1 MTHIPYD
8 TAAILSYE
16 YGFSVFPLR
25 PRSKEAAIPWKQF
38 QTQKA
43 SEEQLDK
50 WAETMEYNWAVVC
63 GSISDL
69 VVFDCDN
76 DDAVAWAKDHLPH
89 TPMVVKTGKGWHL
102 YYRFPHGREAW
113 LNRLNPRKQLGIEAD
128 VQRDGKYVVA
138 PGSIHPSGAVYTLK
152 EFVDWSIVPEF
163 TIFENGQSETP
174 VDVDLAGVRT
184 TATDIPQGGRNNALA
199 SFAGSLAH
207 KRPRL
212 SDQDILR
219 QAWDWNVEFCKPPL
233 PQAEFERTVRS
244 IIEKDKREHPDTVGS
259 VTQDQ
264 ATSMDG
270 VQLLDTE
277 ELDLPIPD
285 VLLNPPPGLL
295 RDIQQYTL
303 RSSVRTTP
311 MFATVGALS
320 LISTLVGQ
328 KVQTESGLTTNMSLV
343 CVGPS
348 SSGKDAP
355 KTVVSDL
362 LDRVAPGYKG
372 GNELA
377 SDAAL
382 INYLAEDGHQRCV
395 FILDEVGMLLKAC
408 KNPNSP
414 KAGLVKVLT
423 ELFSKTSSSYTKVY
437 AKKENN
443 KTIPWHALNILG
455 LSVPNEF
462 FGALQEGEAING
474 FLARL
479 LVFIEN
485 KRNTVEKKFR
495 LDRKIPDDLLRR
507 LKELATF
514 RVEETTITEDKNG
527 THALSFMPEPIVCPL
542 SPEAEA
548 YLMKKSREYDELQ
561 ALYEEEGKAAAA
573 SIAGRAAEHSL
584 KLSLDFLV
592 CRKESVEALKQDHV
606 ISLQDMK
613 YAWDVVEWCII
624 FLIRQIEYSIASSEF
639 EAGKQLVAK
648 IIMQDV
654 RRSISKSRCAT
665 GGNAAR
671 PGSTL
676 AHISK
681 NTPGFST
688 EYLKKLLDKMIQANE
703 LRLIEGWT
711 ASEKSRRPLDL
722 YCLVKDSGEDE

>member
-1 MTHIPYD
+1 MATSNQVPYD
-8 TAAILSYE
+8 TAAILAYE
-16 YGFSVFPLR
+16 YGFSIFPLR
-25 PRSKEAAIPWKQF
+25 PRSKEAAIPWKAF

-43 SEEQLDK
+43 TEEQLDK
-50 WAETMEYNWAVVC
+50 WSETMEYNWAVVC

-76 DDAVAWAKDHLPH
+76 ESAVDWARDHLPH

-102 YYRFPHGREAW
+102 YFRFPHGREAW
-113 LNRLNPRKQLGIEAD
+113 LNKLNPRKQLGIEAD

-138 PGSIHPSGAVYTLK
+138 PGSIHPSGSVYTLK
-152 EFVDWSIVPEF
+152 EFVDWSLVPEF

-174 VDVDLAGVRT
+174 VDVDLANVRT

-212 SDQDILR
+212 SDQEILR

-277 ELDLPIPD
+277 ELDIPVPD

-303 RSSVRTTP
+303 ESTVRTTP
-311 MFATVGALS
+311 MFATVGAMFITAVLS
-320 LISTLVGQ
+320 GQ
-328 KVQTESGLTTNMSLV
+328 KVQTESGLTTNVMFA
-343 CVGPS
+343 CVGAS

-355 KTVVSDL
+355 KTVVSNL

-372 GNELA
+372 GNDVA

-382 INYLAEDGHQRCV
+382 INHLAREGCHRAG
-395 FILDEVGMLLKAC
+395 FIFDEIGMLLKAC

-414 KAGLVKVLT
+414 KAGLVKILT
-423 ELFSKTSSSYTKVY
+423 ELFSKTSGSYTKVY
-437 AKKENN
+437 AKEDNN
-443 KTIPWHALNILG
+443 KTIPWHSLSVLG

-462 FGALQEGEAING
+462 FGAMHETEATSG

-479 LVFIEN
+479 LVFIDPGKERR
-485 KRNTVEKKFR
+485 KKKFR
-495 LDRKIPDDLLRR
+495 LNREIPDELLKA
-507 LKELATF
+507 LKWLATL
-514 RVEETTITEDKNG
+514 RVEETTITEDKDG
-527 THALSFMPEPIVCPL
+527 THALSFLPKPIVCSL

-548 YLMKKSREYDELQ
+548 YLMQKSEEYDELQ
-561 ALYEEEGKAAAA
+561 ARYEEEGKAAAA
-573 SIAGRAAEHSL
+573 SILGRGAEYAL
-584 KLSLDFLV
+584 KLALIFLV
-592 CRKESVEALKQDHV
+592 VRVLYRLLEDHV

-613 YAWDVVEWCII
+613 YAWQVVDWCV
-624 FLIRQIEYSIASSEF
+624 FTLIRKLEYSIASSEF
-639 EAGKQLVAK
+639 EAGKQLIAK

-654 RRSISKSRCAT
+654 RRSISKSRSS
-665 GGNAAR
+665 GGHAAR

-681 NTPGFST
+681 HTPGFST

-722 YCLVKDSGEDE
+722 YCLVKDKDEE